1 MIKCHLLS
9 DIIQIPPL
17 HTKISILLLI
27 FCLFVADMY
36 AQLQN
41 CISNKTNVHF
51 ALDIDSREQMK
62 LLTTTQQRTISPLPI
77 SNATKYKSDSNPNLQ
92 LTPVPSVGSI
102 HTSHNII
109 GHNILTVDIF
119 NKELL
124 KDVFNLAESLRNAV
138 RKERP
143 LDHILR
149 VKTSANDSF
158 CRLFRSFFGWINQIS
173 QYTYVSPMKAFIIAI
188 WILYINLFDLFTSMF
203 ALGWT
208 VITNQGFGFYKYFE

>member
-1 MIKCHLLS
+1 
-9 DIIQIPPL
+9 
-17 HTKISILLLI
+17 
-27 FCLFVADMY
+27 
-36 AQLQN
+36 
-41 CISNKTNVHF
+41 
-51 ALDIDSREQMK
+51 MK

-92 LTPVPSVGSI
+92 LTPVTSVCSI

-149 VKTSANDSF
+149 VRTNAKYRMIILSILSIFLQLNKSV
-158 CRLFRSFFGWINQIS
+158 NVHS
-173 QYTYVSPMKAFIIAI
+173 QLSLLI
-188 WILYINLFDLFTSMF
+188 
-203 ALGWT
+203 
-208 VITNQGFGFYKYFE
+208 